1 VNELEQLL
9 QQKVGLSPEQAQMV
23 IQVVASHLE
32 SRIPAP
38 LQSMVAPLLG
48 LQSGAADGQSA
59 DAGQSGGLGSLLGSV
74 ESMFGSKG

>member
-1 VNELEQLL
+1 MNELEQLL

-38 LQSMVAPLLG
+38 MQGMVASLLG
-48 LQSGAADGQSA
+48 AQGVTAAGQPA

>member
-1 VNELEQLL
+1 MNELEQLL
-9 QQKVGLSPEQAQMV
+9 QEKVGLSQEQAQMA

-32 SRIPAP
+32 SRVPAP
-38 LQSMVAPLLG
+38 LQGMLAPLLG
-48 LQSGAADGQSA
+48 VQAGGGQPA